1 MRCFLGMTFL
11 AVSFCGMAAEPETP
25 IDIGGRKQLFLD
37 GRMIRSSE
45 NAQVRFHEPYQSGD
59 LLVWADQPWESGP
72 GAYVCGGCSVLKEDS
87 KVRLWYDVVLG
98 EQRPG
103 IDSERGLAYAES
115 TDGIHFTKPVLGL
128 CEHRGSTEN
137 NLVIPSYIAGGSV
150 WIDPKDPA
158 NPYKSQTFNRDMQ
171 LVLFQSPDG
180 LHWSEARRWDVGHCD
195 TQSIVFWDQAI
206 GRYVLYT
213 RRWVGGA
220 TPGAEYRIV
229 RRLESNDLVSWD
241 GETVV
246 MQADARDLAIYRTV
260 TGQPPMDYYGA
271 AVFRYPDADGLYLM
285 LTQPFWHW
293 RQYPQAQQ
301 WGDTG
306 APQLAQYERLGPSTI
321 DARLAVS
328 RDGKQFQHG
337 GERAPFLR
345 LGPEGSYYSRM
356 VFPVPNPVR
365 MGDELWFY
373 FYGMNRD
380 HEGFVDPAAEA
391 FQGGIGR
398 AILRLDGFALLEA
411 GYEEGE
417 VVTPLV
423 RFAGER
429 LEVNLDTAG
438 GGYALVE
445 LLDDQG
451 RPIPGYTRDDATPL
465 WGNSVRMPVT
475 WGGRNADRQDVGPL
489 AGQPISIRFVLRDC
503 RLYAFQFVE
512 GERGKDEAPG
522 TGQNP

>member
-72 GAYVCGGCSVLKEDS
+72 GAYVCGGCSVLKEDG

-98 EQRPG
+98 EERPG

-115 TDGIHFTKPVLGL
+115 TDGIHFTKPILGL

-150 WIDPKDPA
+150 WIDPNDPA
-158 NPYKSQTFNRDMQ
+158 NPYKSQTFNRAMQ

-195 TQSIVFWDQAI
+195 TQSIVFWDEAL

-229 RRLESNDLVSWD
+229 RRLESDDLEAWGD
-241 GETVV
+241 ETGV

-293 RQYPQAQQ
+293 RQYPPSQQ

-306 APQLAQYERLGPSTI
+306 DPQLAQYERLGPSTL
-321 DARLAVS
+321 DTRLREPRRHV
-328 RDGKQFQHG
+328 QHA
-337 GERAPFLR
+337 GERLLSAPARGQL
-345 LGPEGSYYSRM
+345 LSRCASCSES
-356 VFPVPNPVR
+356 VAWRRVLLDGRSP
-365 MGDELWFY
+365 
-373 FYGMNRD
+373 
-380 HEGFVDPAAEA
+380 GFAIRREA
-391 FQGGIGR
+391 FQGHRPGDSAPGR
-398 AILRLDGFALLEA
+398 FCLL
-411 GYEEGE
+411 GGG
-417 VVTPLV
+417 V
-423 RFAGER
+423 RR
-429 LEVNLDTAG
+429 RR
-438 GGYALVE
+438 GGYAVDAVFGGPSGGESGLGRRGACPGGVA
-445 LLDDQG
+445 G
-451 RPIPGYTRDDATPL
+451 RPGPADSRLHPRRSDAVMGQFGADARDLGRPKRGQARCGAAGGTADQHSLCASRLPSL
-465 WGNSVRMPVT
+465 RVSVCGGGARQGQSTGDRTQPVEY
-475 WGGRNADRQDVGPL
+475 R
-489 AGQPISIRFVLRDC
+489 C
-503 RLYAFQFVE
+503 
-512 GERGKDEAPG
+512 
-522 TGQNP
+522 